1 MKKTLTSN
9 CRKEYK
15 PNTNTAR
22 TGLLLGRAVSD
33 YVDKYKGTSDAFDLI
48 DIAKTLFPE
57 YYEIANSE
65 KRFFAKH
72 LAKKKGSSK

>member
-1 MKKTLTSN
+1 MKNTFAPN
-9 CRKEYK
+9 RQKEYQ

-48 DIAKTLFPE
+48 DIAKTLFPDH
-57 YYEIANSE
+57 YKIAKSE
-65 KRFFAKH
+65 KRVFAKH

>member
-48 DIAKTLFPE
+48 DIAKTLFP
-57 YYEIANSE
+57 YHYEIAKLE
-65 KRFFAKH
+65 KRVFAKH
-72 LAKKKGSSK
+72 LAKKKGSDK

>member
-1 MKKTLTSN
+1 MKKTFAQN
-9 CRKEYK
+9 RQKGYQ

-33 YVDKYKGTSDAFDLI
+33 YVDKYEGTSDAYDLI
-48 DIAKTLFPE
+48 DIAKTLFPDH
-57 YYEIANSE
+57 YEIAKSE
-65 KRFFAKH
+65 KRVFAKH